1 MKTETLNRVNYRL
14 PDTGKTVP
22 AFVVFQTGESTLL
35 FVPCFNK
42 KRPDALVLAHD
53 DDLDGVYED
62 MEANWINVESND
74 LATIGQN
81 LMVLAKQ
88 LR

>member
-1 MKTETLNRVNYRL
+1 MNTETLSRVNYRL

-22 AFVVFQTGESTLL
+22 AFVVCRTGESTLL
-35 FVPCFNK
+35 FIPCFNR
-42 KRPDALVLAHD
+42 KRPDSLVIGHD

-62 MEANWINVESND
+62 TEMNWLNVESDD
-74 LATIGQN
+74 LVTIGQA
-81 LMVLAKQ
+81 LMTLSKQ